1 MSSMGFERALAAMK
15 AGLRVARAGW
25 NGKGMHLRLLE
36 GVPTVVREPLTKDEL
51 LGTPLG
57 YGTYGSPVR
66 TQTVVY
72 PRHIAMWTATGDVVP
87 WLASVTDLMAEDWMV
102 VEIPPRSA

>member
-1 MSSMGFERALAAMK
+1 MGFERALAAMK

-25 NGKGMHLRLLE
+25 NGKGMHLRVLE
-36 GVPTVVREPLTKDEL
+36 GVPAVVREPLTER
-51 LGTPLG
+51 TI
-57 YGTYGSPVR
+57 TYGSPVR
-66 TQTVVY
+66 TMTVVY

-102 VEIPPRSA
+102 VEAGPTGA